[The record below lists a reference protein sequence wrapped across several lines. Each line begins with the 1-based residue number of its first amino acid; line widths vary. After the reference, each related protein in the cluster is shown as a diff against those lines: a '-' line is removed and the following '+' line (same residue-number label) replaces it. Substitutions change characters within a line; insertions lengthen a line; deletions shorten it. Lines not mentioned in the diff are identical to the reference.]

1 MSQICFLCKKEM
13 KQKKVTL
20 NLNRRS
26 AKGVWQNF
34 IVHNVPTIGSCE
46 DCNEDLFES
55 EIVREIE
62 TAITMIEH
70 SELREFVLNFEQLTQ
85 LTS

>member
-1 MSQICFLCKKEM
+1 M

-26 AKGVWQNF
+26 DRGVWQNF
-34 IVHNVPTIGSCE
+34 IVKNVPTIGSCE
-46 DCNEDLFES
+46 DCDEDLFES